1 MEAVRR
7 RRSVYMG
14 RRKRPAI
21 PIASMVGYT
30 NAGKSTLLNSL
41 SNSKVTAEDLLL
53 LGKRL
58 GHASVATTGDA
69 YGHLL
74 PGWQKEAANSFAEA
88 MKQG

>member
-1 MEAVRR
+1 MRR
-7 RRSVYMG
+7 RRSVYIG
-14 RRKRPAI
+14 RSKRPAI

-58 GHASVATTGDA
+58 GHASVATTRDA